1 MLKRP
6 ATIKGALLRGLIGI
20 VLIIVN
26 IESGRYIFA
35 ILGGL
40 FILWMLVGLIRH
52 RHNAE
57 EAPSRDNRTATPGR
71 SSSRR

>member
-26 IESGRYIFA
+26 FESGRYIFA

-40 FILWMLVGLIRH
+40 FLVWMVVGLIRH
-52 RHNAE
+52 RHNAG
-57 EAPSRDNRTATPGR
+57 EAPSTDNRTATRGR
-71 SSSRR
+71 QSSRR